1 MFFQPVADVAGP
13 PVAAAAGVDVLVLVI
28 PVLLVEAALLFFL
41 KWGSLRDSFLAS
53 LAMNFI
59 STVVGFLLI
68 GLNPGLWQDLLVGL
82 VLSVALEGGVML
94 LFRKASPRQT
104 WLAALVANLVSYLGL
119 ALVAWVTGGLS

>member
-1 MFFQPVADVAGP
+1 V
-13 PVAAAAGVDVLVLVI
+13 
-28 PVLLVEAALLFFL
+28 
-41 KWGSLRDSFLAS
+41 GSLRDSFLAS